1 MKSAAMLAAI
11 LLTAAL
17 PPLSADALAR
27 LRAGRVVVESEDDG
41 TAGSTHAWA
50 LARCGPEAIWAV
62 ITDHAHFPDFV
73 PHLEKMEII
82 QHSASA
88 ERSVQT
94 VDAVVATV
102 RYALDYRFDKEH
114 LRIDYQLVPELPH
127 DIAAARGA
135 WQLWPTE
142 EGTLIEYSSA
152 VDTGRSVPGFIRSY
166 LARSAAADLL
176 EAVRKRA
183 RP

>member
-1 MKSAAMLAAI
+1 MLAAI
-11 LLTAAL
+11 LLAAAI
-17 PPLSADALAR
+17 PPLGAEALAR
-27 LRAGRVVVESEDDG
+27 LQAGRVVVESEDHG
-41 TAGSTHAWA
+41 TAGSAHAWA
-50 LARCGPEAIWAV
+50 LARCAPEAIWAV

-73 PHLEKMEII
+73 PHLKKMEIL
-82 QHSASA
+82 QHSESA

-114 LRIDYQLVPELPH
+114 FRIDYQLAPDLPH

-135 WQLWPTE
+135 WQLWPTSD
-142 EGTLIEYSSA
+142 GTIIEYSSA

-166 LARSAAADLL
+166 LARSAASDLL
-176 EAVRKRA
+176 EAVRTRA
-183 RP
+183 RR